1 MGLRKIKD
9 ILASDKIRD
18 EFWKAMEFSIQEPVS
33 KKLSKKIEAEQNDAF
48 TGARTIFNNCL
59 DSARAESE
67 SQQPEKLLRRALTN
81 LDSIPEDQNLLQKPD
96 VQELLSEI
104 EQIISKLK
112 NLN

>member
-9 ILASDKIRD
+9 ILASDKIKA
-18 EFWKAMEFSIQEPVS
+18 EFWEAIEYSKPEPVS
-33 KKLSKKIEAEQNDAF
+33 KKLSKKIEAGQNDAF
-48 TGARTIFNNCL
+48 TDARTIFNNCL
-59 DSARAESE
+59 DSTKALSE
-67 SQQPEKLLRRALTN
+67 SKQPEKLLRRALTN
-81 LDSIPEDQNLLQKPD
+81 LDNIPEDQNLLQKPD